1 VDVEQSPTHQRQK
14 SFVVLLLGA
23 GTLIGLHATNL
34 LPWLLEGSVLSL
46 LLGLAGLGGVI
57 LLLALRVVHY
67 ADALAIRLGE
77 PFGTL
82 ILTGSAVV
90 VELALIAST
99 MGSGEANPTLARD
112 SMFAV
117 LMIALTGIKGISILQ
132 AAREQEKLLQEPLQD
147 SDLAAMNLGGSITYV
162 NLITTI
168 SVLALVVPNFAIQT
182 SEANFNGPGNVVLV
196 TAALGLFAVFIGFQ
210 TGSYRSLFTES
221 PTQRQWLG
229 SLDGAHEGLPEIAP
243 AVGWLAGGLLILVLN
258 AESMGELIEASL
270 HGLGLRSA
278 IGGTLV
284 GLLVLAP
291 EALNSFRAASKG
303 QVQRSLNTLY
313 GSVLST
319 LCLTVPAV
327 LLIGMLTGTKVIL
340 GLDPFEMALL
350 GLTLILIRP
359 TSGKLTQLDGLMLLV
374 VFLFWVALQL
384 V

>member
-1 VDVEQSPTHQRQK
+1 
-14 SFVVLLLGA
+14 
-23 GTLIGLHATNL
+23 
-34 LPWLLEGSVLSL
+34 
-46 LLGLAGLGGVI
+46 
-57 LLLALRVVHY
+57 
-67 ADALAIRLGE
+67 
-77 PFGTL
+77 
-82 ILTGSAVV
+82 
-90 VELALIAST
+90 
-99 MGSGEANPTLARD
+99 
-112 SMFAV
+112 
-117 LMIALTGIKGISILQ
+117 
-132 AAREQEKLLQEPLQD
+132 
-147 SDLAAMNLGGSITYV
+147 
-162 NLITTI
+162 
-168 SVLALVVPNFAIQT
+168 
-182 SEANFNGPGNVVLV
+182 
-196 TAALGLFAVFIGFQ
+196 
-210 TGSYRSLFTES
+210 
-221 PTQRQWLG
+221 
-229 SLDGAHEGLPEIAP
+229 
-243 AVGWLAGGLLILVLN
+243 
-258 AESMGELIEASL
+258 MGELIEASL

-278 IGGTLV
+278 IGGKLV